1 MQLYELG
8 EVNDAGVFWPA
19 TPSVT
24 KRCKGM
30 AFPRDALA
38 ECDKDFV
45 SGFSELQ
52 VKEGKDE
59 LGGDRV
65 REVVVVE
72 GWSRN
77 WG

>member
-1 MQLYELG
+1 MRLYELG
-8 EVNDAGVFWPA
+8 EVNDAGLFWPA

-38 ECDKDFV
+38 GCDKDFV
-45 SGFSELQ
+45 SGFLELQ
-52 VKEGKDE
+52 VKGEDE
-59 LGGDRV
+59 LGGEGV
-65 REVVVVE
+65 GEVVVIE